1 MRVHPRIADSHR
13 KGEGMTEQ
21 FALNRRSFLK
31 GAGVAGALGAA
42 AVLGVGCTQPS
53 KADESL
59 AETGNA
65 EAPLSPAESTP
76 AAFSEP
82 TDGKFVTKTIGHEG
96 YVYVETTMAG
106 GKIANCQVIN
116 HDETIGIGSLACTMF
131 PAKIV
136 ENQSVK
142 VDAVSGATTT
152 CMTIAQA
159 VMEGIENSGHAV
171 SDFQAEI
178 AAPSGGT
185 AQTAEVDVAIMGA
198 GTAGLIAA
206 TRLLEKGK
214 TVLVIEKQDIPGGS
228 MSMTYSGVAA
238 AESELQKNY
247 SLGRFDDTPFI
258 NLEAMMELLGTMV
271 DPQFDRFNGA
281 MPYDRALYETSGKLV
296 DWMNSIGVGFY
307 TMGANAAYGATPYMA
322 PGCYEGGCGYAMQ
335 FFVDRI
341 GALGGQIVYG
351 TTVTELTADGNGAI
365 TGLKAEGKDGSTW
378 DVTAK
383 AVLLASGGFAA
394 NPDMVAEY
402 YPDYASF
409 SFNCCPASTG
419 DGIVLGQKAGAAIEC
434 MGRTLGSYLST
445 TAQAGSRME
454 IAFIHQTSPG
464 IMVNAHGDQFD
475 NIISGNHGAMT
486 RGLLNPDNGG
496 KFFYITDE
504 SGAIGAMN
512 SLTWGFDT
520 YKSLFDRG
528 DMVHY
533 GSVEEAAEAL
543 GLPNLAQTIEKHNAH
558 ALAGEEDEFGR
569 KNLPFLDFHDG
580 IWVCASEPTPYLTT
594 GGLAIDTA
602 CHVLTESGE
611 PIANLYAAGDVC
623 GSVEEKDGKNYGM
636 GFDAAMNYG
645 YIAAE
650 TITAAIA

>member
-1 MRVHPRIADSHR
+1 
-13 KGEGMTEQ
+13 
-21 FALNRRSFLK
+21 
-31 GAGVAGALGAA
+31 
-42 AVLGVGCTQPS
+42 
-53 KADESL
+53 
-59 AETGNA
+59 
-65 EAPLSPAESTP
+65 
-76 AAFSEP
+76 
-82 TDGKFVTKTIGHEG
+82 
-96 YVYVETTMAG
+96 
-106 GKIANCQVIN
+106 
-116 HDETIGIGSLACTMF
+116 
-131 PAKIV
+131 
-136 ENQSVK
+136 
-142 VDAVSGATTT
+142 
-152 CMTIAQA
+152 
-159 VMEGIENSGHAV
+159 
-171 SDFQAEI
+171 
-178 AAPSGGT
+178 
-185 AQTAEVDVAIMGA
+185 
-198 GTAGLIAA
+198 
-206 TRLLEKGK
+206 
-214 TVLVIEKQDIPGGS
+214 
-228 MSMTYSGVAA
+228 
-238 AESELQKNY
+238 
-247 SLGRFDDTPFI
+247 
-258 NLEAMMELLGTMV
+258 MV

-307 TMGANAAYGATPYMA
+307 TMGVNAAYGATPYMA

-464 IMVNAHGDQFD
+464 IMVNAQGDQFD